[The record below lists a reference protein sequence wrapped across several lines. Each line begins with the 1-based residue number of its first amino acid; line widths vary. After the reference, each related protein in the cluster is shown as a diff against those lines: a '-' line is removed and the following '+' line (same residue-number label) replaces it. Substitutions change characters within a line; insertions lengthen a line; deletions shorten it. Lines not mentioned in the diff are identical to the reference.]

1 MGFFGS
7 IGKGLKGLGKGIVKG
22 VDKFDD
28 MIKLKELAQIGQFIP
43 GVNVIASPLAQTY
56 AGFDVAKGLKN
67 RDLGQALQGGL
78 SLYGSSK
85 IGTGP
90 QIAIPKPANLLT
102 GQVPDFSSNLSL
114 LDKIGT
120 NVGKYTQGMANP
132 LNLSGNNQ
140 ALYDTMAA
148 PLVNQAIGGQQQ
160 QQQQQQRQ
168 GPLVQAPM
176 QRYRP
181 RMAQGGIANADYYSP
196 GSAIVGEAGPEFLT
210 SLNGPQDERA
220 AAGILGLPPMRGGG
234 MIPHLPPDY
243 QGWVN
248 GPHIATLGENGT
260 EAVLPLDKL
269 RTAAGGAITYPMME
283 HGGLFHFGGKP
294 IGGFGDLY
302 DAITTYKP
310 QEGSVASMQTGDPG
324 FQDALRS
331 EFENT
336 QSVFTPG
343 IGGVGAGMANL
354 GRNILPKTA
363 PWYSKLGQWLG
374 HKGVDMG
381 RGVGISGLPDEA
393 LADEALVDQ
402 SVIDEQQAPP
412 SPLED
417 QIPLPEG
424 FDDYE
429 LEELAGEMPIDIDPA
444 LLDNPNARYWK
455 ENDPDR
461 YESMLQGLREQQA
474 AGAEFPVPESPF
486 EVPIETPSPLAGL
499 EDVNLPQ
506 GPLTNAQHWLNQ
518 DPARWRDMLSQ
529 SISPVNNMMQPPSP
543 QPAQLDPS
551 MFGGIP
557 QDPEAERIRQGFAQ
571 ADAGAFQNPRLYP
584 ELYPEEYERSVGQD
598 QENVALLRQM
608 LTGEQI
614 QPGPLDGLTRNQH
627 LELMRL
633 YRE

>member
-1 MGFFGS
+1 MGWGMLGK
-7 IGKGLKGLGKGIVKG
+7 IGGGLKGLGKGIVKG

-28 MIKLKELAQIGQFIP
+28 MIKLKEIANVMQFVP
-43 GVNVIASPLAQTY
+43 GPQQAFFKPLAMTY
-56 AGFDVAKGLKN
+56 AGFDTAKGLKN
-67 RDLGQALQGGL
+67 KNLGQALKGGL
-78 SLYGSSK
+78 QMYGSSK
-85 IGTGP
+85 IDTGGMGSWGGLKEGFQGP
-90 QIAIPKPANLLT
+90 TRGFRNALQDNIT
-102 GQVPDFSSNLSL
+102 GNI
-114 LDKIGT
+114 K
-120 NVGKYTQGMANP
+120 NYTGGMANP
-132 LNLSGNNQ
+132 LNLSGNNKS
-140 ALYDTMAA
+140 LYDTVGA
-148 PLVNQAIGGQQQ
+148 PLVNQAMGGQQQ
-160 QQQQQQRQ
+160 QQQQQQ
-168 GPLVQAPM
+168 GPLVQASM

-181 RMAQGGIANADYYSP
+181 QMAQGGIANADYYSP

-243 QGWVN
+243 SGWVN

-269 RTAAGGAITYPMME
+269 RTAAGGAITYPMMQ
-283 HGGLFHFGGKP
+283 GGSISGIAGSLGSGARALGGGAMKLLGWPAAIAEGLGFNPLGALFGGDIVSQKT
-294 IGGFGDLY
+294 GGE
-302 DAITTYKP
+302 T
-310 QEGSVASMQTGDPG
+310 
-324 FQDALRS
+324 
-331 EFENT
+331 
-336 QSVFTPG
+336 
-343 IGGVGAGMANL
+343 GAGAL
-354 GRNILPKTA
+354 FGEGTPYPDYESYKASQTYIE
-363 PWYSKLGQWLG
+363 
-374 HKGVDMG
+374 
-381 RGVGISGLPDEA
+381 DEA
-393 LADEALVDQ
+393 KRKAEWG
-402 SVIDEQQAPP
+402 DEQQPIVIP
-412 SPLED
+412 GPRTDPGHYGLED

-429 LEELAGEMPIDIDPA
+429 LEEMAGEQPISEEIDPA

-461 YESMLQGLREQQA
+461 YASILRGLREQQT

-486 EVPIETPSPLAGL
+486 EMPIETPSPLAGL
-499 EDVNLPQ
+499 EDINLPQ

-543 QPAQLDPS
+543 QPAQIDPS
-551 MFGGIP
+551 MFGGVP
-557 QDPEAERIRQGFAQ
+557 QDPEAERIQQAFSM

-598 QENVALLRQM
+598 QGNAAFLRQM

-614 QPGPLDGLTRNQH
+614 QPGPLNGLTREQQ
-627 LELMRL
+627 LQLARL